1 MCALKA
7 YIQIWGL
14 YQTIEFL
21 RENWRSQG
29 HLINQEAEDV
39 APHPAESKLLRTSS
53 RPAGGAG
60 ASVHR
65 RSKKHLSTTM
75 LCSLSVELH
84 HIKIKVH
91 EAKPILPSRDSKIKQ
106 NK

>member
-14 YQTIEFL
+14 YPIIEFF

-29 HLINQEAEDV
+29 HLINQEAEGV

-53 RPAGGAG
+53 RRRGGIGAQTLKE
-60 ASVHR
+60 ASVNQDAVQPQRGAASHQDK
-65 RSKKHLSTTM
+65 SAWGKTNFTF
-75 LCSLSVELH
+75 
-84 HIKIKVH
+84 
-91 EAKPILPSRDSKIKQ
+91 PWQQ
-106 NK
+106 NKTE